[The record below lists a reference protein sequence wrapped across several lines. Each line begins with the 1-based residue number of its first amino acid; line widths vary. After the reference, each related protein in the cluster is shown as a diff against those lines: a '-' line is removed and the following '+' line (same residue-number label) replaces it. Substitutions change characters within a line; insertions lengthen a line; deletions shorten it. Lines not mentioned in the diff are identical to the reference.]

1 MFLVGL
7 GRKKGK
13 AKAPLTHKQNG
24 RIRFKQQYLQ
34 SFWGLCCLRCGVDE
48 QGTSGAA
55 GEPELT
61 LNCNS
66 LGRLEVW
73 LSFNTWVSSN

>member
-7 GRKKGK
+7 GWKKGK
-13 AKAPLTHKQNG
+13 AKAPLTHKNG
-24 RIRFKQQYLQ
+24 RIRFKKQHLQ
-34 SFWGLCCLRCGVDE
+34 SFWGLCCLWCGVDE

-55 GEPELT
+55 GEAELT

-66 LGRLEVW
+66 LCRLEVW
-73 LSFNTWVSSN
+73 TSFNTWVSSN